1 MIVGVGGL
9 MTFRGHIRNGRV
21 EIEGAIPLPEG
32 TEVEITRSRRA
43 KSDGGRRAKPRS
55 KRTAA
60 AKAAGT
66 TLYDRLKSVIG
77 KAKGL
82 PADFADQHDRY
93 IHGAKKR

>member
-1 MIVGVGGL
+1 

-21 EIEGAIPLPEG
+21 ETDGTIPLPEG
-32 TEVEITRSRRA
+32 TEVEITRSRKVA
-43 KSDGGRRAKPRS
+43 SGAGRRAKQ
-55 KRTAA
+55 RTTRTVPG
-60 AKAAGT
+60 KASGT

-82 PADFADQHDRY
+82 PADFADQHDHY